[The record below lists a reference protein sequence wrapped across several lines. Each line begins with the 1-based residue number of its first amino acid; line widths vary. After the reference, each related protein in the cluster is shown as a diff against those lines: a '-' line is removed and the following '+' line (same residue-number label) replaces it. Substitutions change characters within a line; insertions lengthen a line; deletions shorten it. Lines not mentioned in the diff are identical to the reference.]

1 MKISEVL
8 KKAKPFLKQ
17 KGYVCFAIEY
27 CNISEKDEEKAKKY
41 IADLIA
47 PFNAVDTWLY
57 HKDIPNEYLT
67 SDNMLEYRERW
78 IDHMVAEL
86 EKEGK

>member
-1 MKISEVL
+1 MKISKVL
-8 KKAKPFLKQ
+8 RLAKPFLEKSE
-17 KGYVCFAIEY
+17 YVCWAIED
-27 CNISEKDEEKAKKY
+27 CDISKEDEEKAKKY

-67 SDNMLEYRERW
+67 SDNMLEYRKRW
-78 IDHMVAEL
+78 IDHMIKEL